1 MSSNLCGQE
10 IIKTATLTKLVLQI
24 IQQYIKLI
32 CDIEKL
38 INQVETYKNQDIN
51 VEIKPQNIELKKQL
65 LYMSYRNNEI
75 SLEDYQLQKK
85 ELEQTLTPKKK
96 EKSFKENELVKN
108 FIKYKTIKTLNREIV
123 ECLIEKI
130 IVYSESNI
138 EISFKFQ
145 DEFER
150 ILSEVKDLK

>member
-1 MSSNLCGQE
+1 MSSNLCEQE

-38 INQVETYKNQDIN
+38 VNQIETYKNQN
-51 VEIKPQNIELKKQL
+51 KSVKHKPQDVELKKQL
-65 LYMSYRNNEI
+65 LYESYRNAEI
-75 SLEDYQLQKK
+75 SLEEYQQQKQ
-85 ELEQTLTPKKK
+85 ELEALKQPIRK
-96 EKSFKENELVKN
+96 EKAFKENEFVKN
-108 FIKYKTIKTLNREIV
+108 FIKHKSINNLNREIV

-130 IVYSESNI
+130 IVYSETNV

-150 ILSEVKDLK
+150 ILREVENH